1 MALFV
6 LRQDDMD
13 RSDFV
18 LAVLTTAGG
27 SVLTPVQVQKLFFV
41 LDRRI
46 PEAIQGPRFN
56 FTPYDYGPFDADVY
70 REIEGLA
77 DRGLGEV
84 IRSGPFSMKTFRLT
98 PEGQSKGEGLFKTF
112 DSRSREFISNV
123 STFVRTRSFKDLV
136 SAIYKAFPDMKVNS
150 VFRES

>member
-1 MALFV
+1 MN
-6 LRQDDMD
+6 

-27 SVLTPVQVQKLFFV
+27 SALTPVQVQKLFFV

-56 FTPYDYGPFDADVY
+56 FTPYDYGPFDVDVY

-77 DRGLGEV
+77 EQGLAEV
-84 IRSGPFSMKTFRLT
+84 MKPGPFSMKTFRLT
-98 PEGQSKGEGLFKTF
+98 PEGQRKGEGLFKTL
-112 DSRSREFISNV
+112 DGTAQEFIGKM

-136 SAIYKAFPDMKVNS
+136 SAIYKAFPEMKVNS